1 MLKIFD
7 KAQWQIDGGIPEE
20 LVVNHFNLVFL
31 WLDKHEML
39 SNEGKEELEFWID
52 CEASLNEELLTIEG
66 ADFLDKYY
74 DDFLAVISKD
84 RYGKDNSIDELD
96 KLYKKFKGE

>member
-31 WLDKHEML
+31 W
-39 SNEGKEELEFWID
+39 FW
-52 CEASLNEELLTIEG
+52 
-66 ADFLDKYY
+66 Y
-74 DDFLAVISKD
+74 
-84 RYGKDNSIDELD
+84 
-96 KLYKKFKGE
+96 

>member
-31 WLDKHEML
+31 WLDKHELL
-39 SNEGKEELEFWID
+39 SDEGKESEEF
-52 CEASLNEELLTIEG
+52 N
-66 ADFLDKYY
+66 Y
-74 DDFLAVISKD
+74 
-84 RYGKDNSIDELD
+84 DELGQD
-96 KLYKKFKGE
+96 SKIIYNMLIEIRGAR